1 MTLTKDQ
8 ILECNDLKSEAVSVP
23 EWSGSINVRMMN
35 GTDRDAF
42 EKGLVIVGPDGSR
55 TPNYSDMRA
64 RLVAL
69 TAVDDDG
76 NRIFSDED
84 VALLARK
91 SAAALD
97 RVCLVAQRLNG
108 IGAAAEEEAE
118 KN

>member
-8 ILECNDLKSEAVSVP
+8 ILECNDLKTETVEVP
-23 EWSGSINVRMMN
+23 EWAGTINVRMMN

-42 EKGLVIVGPDGSR
+42 ERGLVTTGADGTR
-55 TPNYSDMRA
+55 TPNYNNMRP

-76 NRIFSDED
+76 NRIFTDDD
-84 VALLARK
+84 VEVLARK
-91 SAAALD
+91 SAAALE
-97 RVCLVAQRLNG
+97 RVCIVAQRLNG
-108 IGAAAEEEAE
+108 IGVAAEDDAA